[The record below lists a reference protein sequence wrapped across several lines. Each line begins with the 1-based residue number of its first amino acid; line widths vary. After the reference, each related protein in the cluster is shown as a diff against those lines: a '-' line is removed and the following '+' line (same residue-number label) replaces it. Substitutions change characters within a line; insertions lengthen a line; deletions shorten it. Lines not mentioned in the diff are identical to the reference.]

1 VAWARPILIGT
12 PFLGKSISIL
22 KDTCQRADSHSVHW
36 TLSQLS
42 PYASSLSFWRKLS
55 VFNSLIRIS
64 IALQCG
70 IRIAPSGLRKE
81 NLLEGNH
88 MRRLLPCLSTIILVV
103 LPLITDVASASD
115 QTKDDDRL
123 RNCGTVLKEILD
135 VPDNIPQDLLDKA
148 DCVVVF
154 PSVLKAAFI
163 VGGSYGRGAMSC
175 RRGEDFRGPW
185 GAPTMMA
192 LEGGSFGFQIGGQA
206 TDFVLLV
213 MNESGARGI
222 LASKVKLGG
231 DASVAAGPVG
241 RDASADTDATLR
253 SEILSYSRA
262 RGLFAGVSLEG
273 STIRPD
279 NGDNR
284 RVYGRKIPA
293 REIVLSG
300 TVAVPP
306 AAEQMTST
314 LDART
319 PKHRP

>member
-1 VAWARPILIGT
+1 MRKLLTILT
-12 PFLGKSISIL
+12 SIL
-22 KDTCQRADSHSVHW
+22 FV
-36 TLSQLS
+36 
-42 PYASSLSFWRKLS
+42 
-55 VFNSLIRIS
+55 V
-64 IALQCG
+64 
-70 IRIAPSGLRKE
+70 APLFA
-81 NLLEGNH
+81 
-88 MRRLLPCLSTIILVV
+88 
-103 LPLITDVASASD
+103 DVASAAD

-123 RNCGTVLKEILD
+123 RNCGMVLKEILD

-154 PSVLKAAFI
+154 PSVVKAAFI
-163 VGGSYGRGAMSC
+163 VGASYGRGAMSC
-175 RRGEDFRGPW
+175 RKGDDFRGPW

-241 RDASADTDATLR
+241 RDSSAETDASMR

-279 NGDNR
+279 NSDNL

-293 REIVLSG
+293 RDIVLSG

-306 AAEQMTST
+306 AAGQLLST
-314 LDART
+314 LNAKT
-319 PKHRP
+319 PKHRT

>member
-1 VAWARPILIGT
+1 M
-12 PFLGKSISIL
+12 
-22 KDTCQRADSHSVHW
+22 
-36 TLSQLS
+36 
-42 PYASSLSFWRKLS
+42 RKMVS
-55 VFNSLIRIS
+55 
-64 IALQCG
+64 
-70 IRIAPSGLRKE
+70 
-81 NLLEGNH
+81 
-88 MRRLLPCLSTIILVV
+88 CLSSIILGV
-103 LPLITDVASASD
+103 LPLLAGVANASD
-115 QTKDDDRL
+115 QIKADERL
-123 RNCGTVLKEILD
+123 RNSGTVLKEILD

-175 RRGEDFRGPW
+175 RKGENFKGSW

-192 LEGGSFGFQIGGQA
+192 LEGGSFGFQIGGEA

-213 MNESGARGI
+213 MNERGASGI

-253 SEILSYSRA
+253 AEILSYSRA

-284 RVYGRKIPA
+284 RVYGREIPA
-293 REIVLSG
+293 RDIVLAG
-300 TVAVPP
+300 VVAAPP
-306 AAEQMTST
+306 AAEQLIST
-314 LDART
+314 LDAKT

>member
-1 VAWARPILIGT
+1 M
-12 PFLGKSISIL
+12 
-22 KDTCQRADSHSVHW
+22 
-36 TLSQLS
+36 
-42 PYASSLSFWRKLS
+42 RKL
-55 VFNSLIRIS
+55 LT
-64 IALQCG
+64 
-70 IRIAPSGLRKE
+70 
-81 NLLEGNH
+81 
-88 MRRLLPCLSTIILVV
+88 CLSCFLFV
-103 LPLITDVASASD
+103 LAPLFAEVASAAD
-115 QTKDDDRL
+115 ETKDDNRL
-123 RNCGTVLKEILD
+123 RNSGTVLKEILD

-175 RRGEDFRGPW
+175 RKGDDFRGPW

-213 MNESGARGI
+213 MNESGARGV

-241 RDASADTDATLR
+241 RDSSAETDATLR

-284 RVYGRKIPA
+284 RVYGKKISA
-293 REIVLSG
+293 KEIVLFG
-300 TVAVPP
+300 TVPLP
-306 AAEQMTST
+306 EAAQQLIST

-319 PKHRP
+319 PRHKQ

>member
-1 VAWARPILIGT
+1 MRKMMSS
-12 PFLGKSISIL
+12 FSSI
-22 KDTCQRADSHSVHW
+22 V
-36 TLSQLS
+36 
-42 PYASSLSFWRKLS
+42 
-55 VFNSLIRIS
+55 
-64 IALQCG
+64 
-70 IRIAPSGLRKE
+70 
-81 NLLEGNH
+81 
-88 MRRLLPCLSTIILVV
+88 LVV
-103 LPLITDVASASD
+103 LPLLARMVNASD
-115 QTKDDDRL
+115 QTKDDERL
-123 RNCGTVLKEILD
+123 RNSGTVLKEILD
-135 VPDNIPQDLLDKA
+135 VPDSIPQDLLDKA

-175 RRGEDFRGPW
+175 RKGENFRGSW

-213 MNESGARGI
+213 MNERGASGI

-253 SEILSYSRA
+253 AEILSYSRA

-293 REIVLSG
+293 RDIVLAG
-300 TVAVPP
+300 AVAAPP
-306 AAEQMTST
+306 AAEQLIST

>member
-1 VAWARPILIGT
+1 
-12 PFLGKSISIL
+12 
-22 KDTCQRADSHSVHW
+22 
-36 TLSQLS
+36 
-42 PYASSLSFWRKLS
+42 
-55 VFNSLIRIS
+55 
-64 IALQCG
+64 
-70 IRIAPSGLRKE
+70 
-81 NLLEGNH
+81 
-88 MRRLLPCLSTIILVV
+88 MRRMTSCLSSIVLVA
-103 LPLITDVASASD
+103 LPLVTQVASASNH
-115 QTKDDDRL
+115 TKDDERL
-123 RNCGTVLKEILD
+123 RNSGTVLKEILD
-135 VPDNIPQDLLDKA
+135 VPDSIPQDLLDKA

-175 RRGEDFRGPW
+175 RKGENFRGPW

-192 LEGGSFGFQIGGQA
+192 LEGGSFGFQIGGEA

-213 MNESGARGI
+213 MNERGASGI

-231 DASVAAGPVG
+231 EASVAAGPVG

-253 SEILSYSRA
+253 AEILSYSRA

-284 RVYGRKIPA
+284 RVYGKNIPA
-293 REIVLSG
+293 RDIVLAGS
-300 TVAVPP
+300 VAAPP
-306 AAEQMTST
+306 AAEELIST
-314 LDART
+314 LDAKT

>member
-1 VAWARPILIGT
+1 M
-12 PFLGKSISIL
+12 
-22 KDTCQRADSHSVHW
+22 
-36 TLSQLS
+36 
-42 PYASSLSFWRKLS
+42 RKLLTYLS
-55 VFNSLIRIS
+55 CFLFVL
-64 IALQCG
+64 
-70 IRIAPSGLRKE
+70 APLFAE
-81 NLLEGNH
+81 
-88 MRRLLPCLSTIILVV
+88 
-103 LPLITDVASASD
+103 VARAAD
-115 QTKDDDRL
+115 ETKDDNRL
-123 RNCGTVLKEILD
+123 RNSGTVLKEILD
-135 VPDNIPQDLLDKA
+135 VPDDIPQDLLDKA

-163 VGGSYGRGAMSC
+163 IGGSYGRGAMSC
-175 RRGEDFRGPW
+175 RKGADFRGPW

-213 MNESGARGI
+213 MNERGARGI

-241 RDASADTDATLR
+241 RDSSAETDATLR

-284 RVYGRKIPA
+284 RVYGKKISA
-293 REIVLSG
+293 KEIVLSG
-300 TVAVPP
+300 TVPLP
-306 AAEQMTST
+306 EAAQQLIST

-319 PKHRP
+319 PRHKQ